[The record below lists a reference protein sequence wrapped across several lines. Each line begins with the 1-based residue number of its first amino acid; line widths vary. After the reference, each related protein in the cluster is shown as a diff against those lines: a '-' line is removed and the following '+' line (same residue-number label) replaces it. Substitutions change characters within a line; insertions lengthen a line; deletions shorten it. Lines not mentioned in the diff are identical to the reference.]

1 MGTKIRAN
9 TLLREYPPMGS
20 HYLGNQSFQ
29 NGPEKVR
36 QTILEHESIFRQ
48 QLQELHRVY
57 RRQKEL
63 TNEVKRGGFFPN
75 GTYELGFPKLPLVDQ
90 ASYNRDTKLSLCN
103 NNADASM
110 YNLYFKRTDRRTGDL
125 RTTNPVDGEVS
136 ANSCSKFN
144 LVTKDLLKNSIIGT
158 NEKNGNEHLYDDF
171 SEGRRYDREPL
182 ASPQSLLLA
191 GPKKEFLNRRSKK
204 IFGVEIYEE
213 NDDLFGFDPPM
224 SSTLGPRFGPKQ
236 EIHRVVSFEPSSWIA
251 STSMQT
257 FNLDGKNEHSKA
269 VEREPVKCFENSD
282 DINSKKSEISKND
295 SESQNR
301 GLPWFLRTSQ
311 VSNDMSKEKKSSYF
325 MNMDSL
331 QNSSRDFFK
340 KAEVPDGS
348 FRTLK
353 PNTELSP
360 KILGFPISDMVQKD
374 LNSGDKNVS
383 KANSMHLIDL
393 NMSLDDEEDAV
404 TSAIY
409 EITTTNA
416 SPKEANTE
424 KITDISHE
432 ERDRIAAEA
441 IIAMSSSSSSSP
453 SFAEVESSSNN
464 NTNNNNLEW
473 FAEIVSSQH
482 SDEIDEFELT
492 TLKLEDTKEERYHY
506 TPFELY
512 NNPPTDDDNRASLS
526 KSSRRG
532 QSRRGRQQRKDF
544 QRDVLPGLITLS
556 RRQVAEDF
564 QTFEE
569 LMKGEQGGNWQLRLS
584 QRGSV
589 RNGRGRKRLNNTT
602 CSGAKT
608 VCSPERDRPVC
619 ETERPVCGIE
629 ERNGLSGWGKRT
641 RRLPRQRCSNAVLS
655 FTVKC

>member
-29 NGPEKVR
+29 NDPEKVR

-63 TNEVKRGGFFPN
+63 TNEVKRGGVFPN

-110 YNLYFKRTDRRTGDL
+110 YNLYFKRTDRHTGDL
-125 RTTNPVDGEVS
+125 RTTNSVDGEVS

-158 NEKNGNEHLYDDF
+158 NEKNGKEHLYDDF

-191 GPKKEFLNRRSKK
+191 EKEFLNRRSKK

-213 NDDLFGFDPPM
+213 NDDLFDFNPPM
-224 SSTLGPRFGPKQ
+224 SSTLGPKFGPQQ
-236 EIHRVVSFEPSSWIA
+236 ENHRVVCFEPSSWIA
-251 STSMQT
+251 STSMQK
-257 FNLDGKNEHSKA
+257 FNLDGKNEKSKA
-269 VEREPVKCFENSD
+269 VEREPVKYFENSD
-282 DINSKKSEISKND
+282 HINSKKSVISKND
-295 SESQNR
+295 SENPNR

-331 QNSSRDFFK
+331 QNCSMDFFK

-353 PNTELSP
+353 PETELSP
-360 KILGFPISDMVQKD
+360 KIFGFPISDMVQSCKD
-374 LNSGDKNVS
+374 LNSGDKNGS
-383 KANSMHLIDL
+383 KANSMHHIDL
-393 NMSLDDEEDAV
+393 NMSLDDEDVAA

-409 EITTTNA
+409 EIATTNA
-416 SPKEANTE
+416 SPKEASTE

-432 ERDRIAAEA
+432 EHDRIAAEA
-441 IIAMSSSSSSSP
+441 IIAMSSSSPSS
-453 SFAEVESSSNN
+453 AEVESSS
-464 NTNNNNLEW
+464 NNNNLEW
-473 FAEIVSSQH
+473 FAEIISSQH
-482 SDEIDEFELT
+482 SDEMDEFELT
-492 TLKLEDTKEERYHY
+492 TLKLEDTKEEHYHY

-512 NNPPTDDDNRASLS
+512 NNPPTDDDNRASSS
-526 KSSRRG
+526 KSSQRG

-544 QRDVLPGLITLS
+544 QRDVLPGLVTLS

-589 RNGRGRKRLNNTT
+589 RNGRGRKRLNTTT

-608 VCSPERDRPVC
+608 VCSTEMDRPVC
-619 ETERPVCGIE
+619 EMERPVCGIE